1 MSAVNKLRLEVRR
14 ITNDQERFYV
24 EEGELSTVGELR
36 HMVSA
41 HFDLD
46 ERRTTLIPSRG
57 GGGWPLSD
65 DGASLEGCGI
75 NPEAHAY
82 VVDRDVDFEA
92 RRSPSPLPAAAA
104 AAQPPPAAA
113 RSVAA
118 RVYVWPHNNLAAWK
132 GRSASEMGLKL
143 KSFFEEFCR
152 CAIEDGKFDSHKGW
166 ASFVFATD
174 VGRGRALQLNGLL
187 ALPEEPDMMAIS
199 ANLPPE
205 IAVAAAAAVV
215 ASASVIADTTRL
227 FREYTNPMTISDD
240 EVDVIAQVLGSFG

>member
-41 HFDLD
+41 HFELD

-65 DGASLEGCGI
+65 DGAILAGCGI

-92 RRSPSPLPAAAA
+92 RRSPSPPPAAA

-174 VGRGRALQLNGLL
+174 VGRTSALRLNKLL
-187 ALPEEPDMMAIS
+187 KLPDEPDMMAIS

-205 IAVAAAAAVV
+205 IAVTAAAAFV

-227 FREYTNPMTISDD
+227 FREYTNSFFISDD